1 LDLSAVLVDLVNVV
15 GYLVSVWTP
24 LRVQTTTETM
34 MAIPTLFQN
43 LAAVIFVATPYAI
56 QPPSLSLLG
65 AHLVKPSY

>member
-1 LDLSAVLVDLVNVV
+1 LDLSAVSVDLVNVV

-56 QPPSLSLLG
+56 
-65 AHLVKPSY
+65 